1 MFGLSKLVAD
11 FDSYTLDTLP
21 RSIIIVGKE
30 GSGKHVLTNYISS
43 KFNLV
48 QKDISQE
55 LSEELVDNIY
65 RSTSLGLYL
74 IDLRKITNNDQNI
87 LLKLFE
93 EPPANSF
100 ITLLANNTSSI
111 LPTILNRGKIFTI
124 ENYTTEELSNFAKYK
139 NIDINPSYFGN
150 VIETPGDI
158 LKIYSNNINLS
169 SIEDLVDKIINKLN
183 LASYSNT
190 LSILDKLNYS
200 DEYDKIDVD
209 FFLKLLKFKSIYSYI
224 NDHNEDAL
232 NIFNITTTDI
242 KRLND
247 TRLNKKLLVTNLL
260 TKLWVEVRHGVKWFK
275 I

>member
-1 MFGLSKLVAD
+1 MFGLSTLVAN

-30 GSGKHVLTNYISS
+30 GSGKHVLTNYVSN

-48 QKDISQE
+48 QKDISEE
-55 LSEELVDNIY
+55 LSEEMVDNIY

-74 IDLRKITNNDQNI
+74 IDLRKITNNDQNVI
-87 LLKLFE
+87 LKLFE
-93 EPPANSF
+93 EPPTNAF
-100 ITLLANNTSSI
+100 IVLLANNTSSI
-111 LPTILNRGKIFTI
+111 LPTVLNRGKIFTLA
-124 ENYTTEELSNFAKYK
+124 NYTTEELSSFAKYK
-139 NIDINPSYFGN
+139 NIDINPIYFGN

-158 LKIYSNNINLS
+158 LKIYSNNIDLK

-183 LASYSNT
+183 LASYPNT

-209 FFLKLLKFKSIYSYI
+209 FFLKLLEFKSIYSYI

-232 NIFNITTTDI
+232 NIFNITTADI
-242 KRLND
+242 KKLND

-260 TKLWVEVRHGVKWFK
+260 TKLWVEVRHGVK
-275 I
+275 